1 MKILIIHLFMV
12 LLGLSGFVLASFI
25 HNKKSKK
32 KKLVCPMRSNCE
44 TVIHSDYSKLFGI
57 HVEVL
62 GMLYYSFI
70 AFAYGIYHLIYLP
83 YILLIILSLI
93 SLSAVIISTYLISI
107 QAFVIKQWCTWCIF
121 SAMLSVSIFGLGVL
135 ALNCF

>member
-1 MKILIIHLFMV
+1 MV